1 MGKHSSAV
9 TRSSKK
15 RRPVYLTA
23 VGVLV
28 VSVGA
33 VFLVRSFG
41 SQNGAGGLLGGGSC
55 NDPVQVSLST
65 TPELQSQLESAAKTL
80 GAKHSSDAP
89 CLQFTISAAS
99 PQTVAQ
105 SIVSGSDSRPDLW
118 VPDSSLWVSR
128 ADDGQSIPTIAVPS
142 IATSPLVLVG
152 QSSNFA
158 NTNSWLGAFQDTEPA
173 LLDPLSTSPGAAA
186 LLAIQAERA
195 KTSASDSQV
204 ANVLVPLAQRLG
216 SMAKAYTDVN
226 GLFGRAAADGSNMV
240 VPATEQS
247 FVAYQEAHP
256 DSLLKAVVPQTGTMV
271 LDYPLVVTAKSN
283 TEVVTEAAKAL
294 AAQVINDGAAAL
306 DQAGFRDSLL
316 SQLSGGRGVGD
327 ITQLT
332 KPTAQVVDKMLQ
344 QWSKL
349 SLSAHSLAVIDVSG
363 SMNEKVGNK
372 TRMQLTVEAAEGGL
386 KLFPDSAALGLWAFS
401 TKLSGSA
408 DWKPLVPIHKLTAQQ
423 RQQIVSQLQATHAR
437 IGGGTGLYDTAIAAV
452 RTVRDSY
459 DPTAVNSVMLFTDG
473 KNDDPGNSL
482 SLDQAVQALEA
493 LRDPARPVRI
503 IALGIG
509 PDVNEAELAKLAQ
522 ATGGSSYVAT
532 NPGELK
538 NVFINAL
545 ENR

>member
-1 MGKHSSAV
+1 
-9 TRSSKK
+9 
-15 RRPVYLTA
+15 VYLTA

-28 VSVGA
+28 VALGA
-33 VFLVRSFG
+33 VFVARSFG

-65 TPELQSQLESAAKTL
+65 TPELQGQLESAAKAL
-80 GAKHSSDAP
+80 SANHNSDAL
-89 CLQFTISAAS
+89 CLQFTISAAPS
-99 PQTVAQ
+99 QTVAQ
-105 SIVSGSDSRPDLW
+105 SVVSGSDNRPDLW

-152 QSSNFA
+152 QTSNFA
-158 NTNSWLGAFQDTEPA
+158 NISSWLGAFQDTSPA
-173 LLDPLSTSPGAAA
+173 LLDPLGTGPGAAA
-186 LLAIQAERA
+186 LLALQAERA
-195 KTSASDSQV
+195 KTSASNTQV

-226 GLFGRAAADGSNMV
+226 GLFGRAAADGSNTV

-247 FVAYQEAHP
+247 FVKYQDEHP

-294 AAQVINDGAAAL
+294 AAQLITNGADAL
-306 DQAGFRDSLL
+306 DQAGFRDSQL

-327 ITQLT
+327 IAQLT
-332 KPTAQVVDKMLQ
+332 KPTAQVVDKTLQ
-344 QWSKL
+344 EWSTL
-349 SLSAHSLAVIDVSG
+349 SLSSHSLAVIDVSG
-363 SMNEKVGNK
+363 SMNQKVGNK
-372 TRMQLTVEAAEGGL
+372 TRMQLTIEAAESGL
-386 KLFPDSAALGLWAFS
+386 KLFPDNAALGLWAFS
-401 TKLSGSA
+401 TKLSGNA
-408 DWKPLVPIHKLTAQQ
+408 DWKPLVPIRKLNAQQ
-423 RQQIVSQLQATHAR
+423 RQQIVNGLHAQQAR
-437 IGGGTGLYDTAIAAV
+437 IGGGTGLYDTAVAAV

-473 KNDDPGNSL
+473 KNDDQGL
-482 SLDQAVQALEA
+482 SLDQAVRALQA

-503 IALGIG
+503 IALGMG
-509 PDVNEAELAKLAQ
+509 PDVDDTELAKLAQ
-522 ATGGSSYVAT
+522 ATGGRSYVAT

>member
-9 TRSSKK
+9 TRSSKS

-28 VSVGA
+28 VSLGA

-65 TPELQSQLESAAKTL
+65 TPELQGQLESAAKAL
-80 GAKHSSDAP
+80 SAKPSSDSP

-99 PQTVAQ
+99 SQTVAQ
-105 SIVSGSDSRPDLW
+105 SIVSGSDNRPDLW

-128 ADDGQSIPTIAVPS
+128 ADDGQSIPTVAVPS

-152 QSSNFA
+152 QTSNFA
-158 NTNSWLGAFQDTEPA
+158 NTNSWLGAFQDTSPA
-173 LLDPLSTSPGAAA
+173 LLDPMSTGPGATA
-186 LLAIQAERA
+186 LLALQAERA
-195 KTSASDSQV
+195 KTSASNTQV

-216 SMAKAYTDVN
+216 SMAKAYTDVD

-247 FVAYQEAHP
+247 FVKYQDEHP

-283 TEVVTEAAKAL
+283 TEVVTEAAKTL
-294 AAQVINDGAAAL
+294 AAKVITDGADAL

-316 SQLSGGRGVGD
+316 SPLSGGRGVGD

-344 QWSKL
+344 QWSTL

-363 SMNEKVGNK
+363 SMNDKVGNK

-386 KLFPDSAALGLWAFS
+386 KLFPDNAALGLWAFS

-408 DWKPLVPIHKLTAQQ
+408 DWKPLVPIRKLNAQQ
-423 RQQIVSQLQATHAR
+423 RQQMVNQLRAQHAR

-459 DPTAVNSVMLFTDG
+459 DPSAVNSVMLFTDG
-473 KNDDPGNSL
+473 KNDDPGSL
-482 SLDQAVQALEA
+482 SLDQAVNALEA

-503 IALGIG
+503 IALGMG
-509 PDVNEAELAKLAQ
+509 PDVDDTELAKLAQ

-538 NVFINAL
+538 DVFINAL

>member
-1 MGKHSSAV
+1 M
-9 TRSSKK
+9 
-15 RRPVYLTA
+15 YLTA

-28 VSVGA
+28 VSLGA

-65 TPELQSQLESAAKTL
+65 TPELQGQLESAAKAL
-80 GAKHSSDAP
+80 SAKPSSDSP

-99 PQTVAQ
+99 SQTVAQ
-105 SIVSGSDSRPDLW
+105 SIVSGSDNRPDLW

-128 ADDGQSIPTIAVPS
+128 ADDGQSIPTVAVPS

-152 QSSNFA
+152 QTSNFA
-158 NTNSWLGAFQDTEPA
+158 NTNSWLGAFQDTSPA
-173 LLDPLSTSPGAAA
+173 LLDPMSTGPGATA
-186 LLAIQAERA
+186 LLALQAERA
-195 KTSASDSQV
+195 KTSASNTQV

-216 SMAKAYTDVN
+216 SMAKAYTDVD

-247 FVAYQEAHP
+247 FVKYQDEHP

-283 TEVVTEAAKAL
+283 TEVVTEAAKTL
-294 AAQVINDGAAAL
+294 AAKVITDGADAL

-316 SQLSGGRGVGD
+316 SPLSGGRGVGD

-344 QWSKL
+344 QWSTL

-363 SMNEKVGNK
+363 SMNDKVGNK

-386 KLFPDSAALGLWAFS
+386 KLFPDNAALGLWAFS

-408 DWKPLVPIHKLTAQQ
+408 DWKPLVPIRKLNAQQ
-423 RQQIVSQLQATHAR
+423 RQQMVNQLRAQHAR

-459 DPTAVNSVMLFTDG
+459 DPSAVNSVMLFTDG
-473 KNDDPGNSL
+473 KNDDPGSL
-482 SLDQAVQALEA
+482 SLDQAVNALEA

-503 IALGIG
+503 IALGMG
-509 PDVNEAELAKLAQ
+509 PDVDDTELAKLAQ

-538 NVFINAL
+538 DVFINAL

>member
-9 TRSSKK
+9 TRSSKS

-28 VSVGA
+28 VALGA
-33 VFLVRSFG
+33 VFVARSFG

-55 NDPVQVSLST
+55 NDPVQISLST
-65 TPELQSQLESAAKTL
+65 TPELQGQLESAAKSL
-80 GAKHSSDAP
+80 KAQHNSDAP
-89 CLQFTISAAS
+89 CLQFTISAAPS
-99 PQTVAQ
+99 QTVAQ
-105 SIVSGSDSRPDLW
+105 SVVSGSDNRPDLW

-152 QSSNFA
+152 QTSNFA
-158 NTNSWLGAFQDTEPA
+158 NINSWLGAFQDTSPA
-173 LLDPLSTSPGAAA
+173 LLDPLGTGPGAAA

-195 KTSASDSQV
+195 KTSASNSQV

-216 SMAKAYTDVN
+216 SLAKAYTDVN
-226 GLFGRAAADGSNMV
+226 GLFGRAAADGSNTV

-247 FVAYQEAHP
+247 FVKYQDEHP
-256 DSLLKAVVPQTGTMV
+256 DSLLKAVVPQTGTVV

-283 TEVVTEAAKAL
+283 TQVVTEAAKAL
-294 AAQVINDGAAAL
+294 AAQLITSGADAL
-306 DQAGFRDSLL
+306 DQAGFRDSQL

-332 KPTAQVVDKMLQ
+332 KPTAQVVDKTLQ
-344 QWSKL
+344 QWSTL
-349 SLSAHSLAVIDVSG
+349 SLSSHSLAVIDVSG
-363 SMNEKVGNK
+363 SMNQKVGNK
-372 TRMQLTVEAAEGGL
+372 TRMQLTIEAAESGL
-386 KLFPDSAALGLWAFS
+386 KLFPDNAALGLWAFS

-408 DWKPLVPIHKLTAQQ
+408 DWKPLVPIRKLNAQQ
-423 RQQIVSQLQATHAR
+423 RRQMVNGLQAQQAR

-459 DPTAVNSVMLFTDG
+459 DPSAVNSVMLFTDG
-473 KNDDPGNSL
+473 KNDDQGL
-482 SLDQAVQALEA
+482 SLDQAVRALQA

-503 IALGIG
+503 IALGMG
-509 PDVNEAELAKLAQ
+509 PDVDDTELAKLAQ
-522 ATGGSSYVAT
+522 ATGGRSYVAT

-538 NVFINAL
+538 DVFINAL